1 MAEYFFELL
10 TEEIPAW
17 MHEAAQATLL
27 QQLTRLTQDL
37 GEPADDRNPVIVNST
52 PRRLIFFLSRIPLRE
67 SDREEEVKGPP
78 AKTAY
83 DAEGNPTRALNG
95 FLKKNNATIDDVIVG
110 SREPGVGNRSDE
122 EETTSDS
129 RPPTTA
135 PRSSGDYIRI
145 RRTIKGRSAGEI
157 LQQRVPQIV
166 ESLRWPKMMRWGAG
180 EHSYIR
186 PIHSIVSVLD
196 GEHLPITIFDVPS
209 GTTTRGHHTLAPQ
222 TIEVLSYNDY
232 VTRLELGRVVI
243 DADRRRQ
250 VMAERARILGN
261 EVSGT
266 PSVDASI
273 WSQWQYLTEYPG
285 VVRAEFVRD
294 YLALPEEV
302 LVTVMRVHQKQ
313 LPIRTAGGR
322 LTNSFLAV
330 LDNDGDP
337 DGNAAY
343 GNSFVTNARFA
354 DAKFFYETDRK
365 RTLESRL
372 DQLAHL
378 QFQEKLGNYLDK
390 TRRIEQIA
398 AAISDDA
405 ETLAAARLCKTD
417 LVTEM
422 VKELTDLQGN
432 IGGIYARE
440 EGMPENTWQAIYDHY
455 LPVNLDDAL
464 PRTLSGAVISL
475 ADKIDTL
482 AGFFRIG
489 ARPTGS
495 KDPFALRRAA
505 QGVVQILLN
514 RDKRCVTIGID
525 KLIDVALEAHGV
537 ASAPPPAASAQSQA
551 GEGGVPTHIKED
563 LLAFFAE
570 RVRTLLEASAY
581 GFAYDEIAAAMEAGW
596 ASSLTDLVDRIT
608 AVKAMRNEPN
618 FLSILDS
625 AKRIANIT
633 AGQKTSA
640 GIDPSRLENDVERR
654 LAELAS
660 AVGEQIEEM
669 ISERD
674 YKRALETFAAIA
686 PELETFFDEVMV
698 MVEDQAVRRNRMS
711 LLRTIGSAVT
721 KIADVTKIVVDRRE
735 YRA

>member
-17 MHEAAQATLL
+17 MHDAAQATLL
-27 QQLTRLTQDL
+27 QQLTKLTLDL
-37 GEPADDRNPVIVNST
+37 GEPPDDRNPVVVNST
-52 PRRLIFFLSRIPLRE
+52 PRRIIFFLSHIPLRE
-67 SDREEEVKGPP
+67 SDRDEEVKGPP
-78 AKTAY
+78 VKAAY
-83 DAEGNPTRALNG
+83 DAEGKPTQALNG
-95 FLKKNNATIDDVIVG
+95 FLKKNNATLADVITG
-110 SREPGVGNRSDE
+110 SREPGVGSRSNE
-122 EETTSDS
+122 GANSDT
-129 RPPTTA
+129 RHPTPDT
-135 PRSSGDYIRI
+135 RSFDYIRV

-157 LQQRVPQIV
+157 LQERVPQIV
-166 ESLRWPKMMRWGAG
+166 ESLRWPKMMRWGNG

-186 PIHSIVSVLD
+186 PIHSVVSVLD
-196 GEHLPITIFDVPS
+196 GAHLPLTIFGIAS
-209 GTTTRGHHTLAPQ
+209 GTTTRGHRTLAPQ
-222 TIEVLSYNDY
+222 PIEVLTYNEY
-232 VTRLELGRVVI
+232 VTKLELARVVI
-243 DADRRRQ
+243 AADRRRH
-250 VMAERARILGN
+250 VMAERARVLGTQAG
-261 EVSGT
+261 GT
-266 PSVDASI
+266 PSIDASI

-285 VVRAEFVRD
+285 VVRAEFGREF
-294 YLALPEEV
+294 LALPDEV

-313 LPIRTAGGR
+313 LPIRDANEK

-330 LDNDGDP
+330 LDNDADP

-372 DQLAHL
+372 PELKRL

-390 TRRIEQIA
+390 TKRIEKIV
-398 AAISDDA
+398 AAISDDS

-422 VKELTDLQGN
+422 VKEFTDLQGQ

-440 EGMPENTWQAIYDHY
+440 EGLPKNTWQAIYDHY
-455 LPVNLDDAL
+455 LPINIDDAL
-464 PRTLSGAVISL
+464 PRTLSGAIVSL

-482 AGFFRIG
+482 VGFFRIG
-489 ARPTGS
+489 AKPTGS

-505 QGVVQILLN
+505 QAVVQILLN
-514 RDKRCVTIGID
+514 RDKRSVKIGID
-525 KLIDVALEAHGV
+525 ELIDAGLEAHG
-537 ASAPPPAASAQSQA
+537 ATADS
-551 GEGGVPTHIKED
+551 KND

-570 RVRTLLEASAY
+570 RVRTILEASAY

-608 AVKAMRNEPN
+608 ALKAMRGEAN

-633 AGQKTSA
+633 ANQEAASR
-640 GIDPSRLENDVERR
+640 IDPSKLDSDIEKR
-654 LAELAS
+654 LAEL
-660 AVGEQIEEM
+660 VLLTNDQIEEM
-669 ISERD
+669 IAERD
-674 YKRALETFAAIA
+674 YKRALETFAALA

-698 MVEDQAVRRNRMS
+698 MVEDEGVRRNRMA
-711 LLRTIGSAVT
+711 LLRTIGNAVM

-735 YRA
+735 YRP

>member
-17 MHEAAQATLL
+17 MHDAAQATLL
-27 QQLTRLTQDL
+27 QQLTKLTLDL
-37 GEPADDRNPVIVNST
+37 GEPPDDRNPVVVNST
-52 PRRLIFFLSRIPLRE
+52 PRRIIFFLSHIPLRE
-67 SDREEEVKGPP
+67 SDRDEEVKGPP
-78 AKTAY
+78 VKAAY
-83 DAEGNPTRALNG
+83 DAEGKPTQALNG
-95 FLKKNNATIDDVIVG
+95 FLKKNNAAIGDVIAG
-110 SREPGVGNRSDE
+110 
-122 EETTSDS
+122 
-129 RPPTTA
+129 
-135 PRSSGDYIRI
+135 GDYIRV
-145 RRTIKGRSAGEI
+145 RRTIKGRAAGEI
-157 LQQRVPQIV
+157 LQERVPQII
-166 ESLRWPKMMRWGAG
+166 ESLRWPKMMRWGNG

-186 PIHSIVSVLD
+186 PVHSVVSVLD
-196 GEHLPITIFDVPS
+196 GEHLPLTIFGIAS
-209 GTTTRGHHTLAPQ
+209 GTTTRGHRTLAPLPF
-222 TIEVLSYNDY
+222 EVLSYNEY
-232 VTRLELGRVVI
+232 VTKLELARVVI
-243 DADRRRQ
+243 AAHRRRH
-250 VMAERARILGN
+250 VMAERARILGQ
-261 EVSGT
+261 EAGGT
-266 PSVDASI
+266 PSIDASI

-285 VVRAEFVRD
+285 VVRAEFGREF
-294 YLALPEEV
+294 LALPDEV

-313 LPIRTAGGR
+313 LPIRDANEK
-322 LTNSFLAV
+322 LTNLFLAV
-330 LDNDGDP
+330 LDNDGDL

-372 DQLAHL
+372 PELERL

-390 TRRIEQIA
+390 TKRIEKIA

-405 ETLAAARLCKTD
+405 ETLAAARLCKAD

-422 VKELTDLQGN
+422 VKEFTDLQGQ

-440 EGMPENTWQAIYDHY
+440 EGLPKDTWQAIYDHY
-455 LPVNLDDAL
+455 LPINIDDAL
-464 PRTLSGAVISL
+464 PRTRSGAIVSL

-482 AGFFRIG
+482 AGFFHIG
-489 ARPTGS
+489 AKPTGS

-514 RDKRCVTIGID
+514 RDKRCVKIGIE
-525 KLIDVALEAHGV
+525 KLIDVALEAHG
-537 ASAPPPAASAQSQA
+537 ATAQ
-551 GEGGVPTHIKED
+551 VKDD

-570 RVRTLLEASAY
+570 RVRTILEASAY

-608 AVKAMRNEPN
+608 ALKAMRGEAN

-633 AGQKTSA
+633 AGQETA
-640 GIDPSRLENDVERR
+640 ANVDPSKLENDVERR
-654 LAELAS
+654 LADLIAI
-660 AVGEQIEEM
+660 VREQIEEM
-669 ISERD
+669 IGERD
-674 YKRALETFAAIA
+674 YKRALETFAALA

-698 MVEDQAVRRNRMS
+698 MVEDEGVRRNRMA
-711 LLRTIGSAVT
+711 LLRTIGNAVM

-735 YRA
+735 YRP

>member
-17 MHEAAQATLL
+17 MHDAAQATLL
-27 QQLTRLTQDL
+27 QQLTKLTHDL
-37 GEPADDRNPVIVNST
+37 GEPPDDRNPVIVNST
-52 PRRLIFFLSRIPLRE
+52 PRRIIFFLSRIPLRE

-78 AKTAY
+78 VKAAY
-83 DAEGNPTRALNG
+83 DAEGKATQALNG
-95 FLKKNNATIDDVIVG
+95 FLKKNNAKIDDLI
-110 SREPGVGNRSDE
+110 PG
-122 EETTSDS
+122 
-129 RPPTTA
+129 
-135 PRSSGDYIRI
+135 GDYIRVK
-145 RRTIKGRSAGEI
+145 RTIKGRSAGEI
-157 LQQRVPQIV
+157 LQERVPQII
-166 ESLRWPKMMRWGAG
+166 ESLRWPKMMRWGKG

-186 PIHSIVSVLD
+186 PIHSVVSVLD
-196 GEHLPITIFDVPS
+196 GEHLPMTIFDIAS
-209 GTTTRGHHTLAPQ
+209 GITTRGHRTLAPEP
-222 TIEVLSYNDY
+222 IEVLSYNDY
-232 VTRLELGRVVI
+232 VTKLELARVVI
-243 DADRRRQ
+243 DAERRRH
-250 VMAERARILGN
+250 VMAERARVLGQQAG
-261 EVSGT
+261 GT

-285 VVRAEFVRD
+285 VVRAEFGRE
-294 YLALPEEV
+294 YLSLPDEV

-313 LPIRTAGGR
+313 LPIRTADGR
-322 LTNSFLAV
+322 LTSSFLAV

-343 GNSFVTNARFA
+343 GNTFVTNARFA

-372 DQLAHL
+372 EQLEHL

-390 TRRIEQIA
+390 TKRIEKIA

-405 ETLAAARLCKTD
+405 DTLLAARLCKTD
-417 LVTEM
+417 LPTEM
-422 VKELTDLQGN
+422 VKEFTDLQGK

-440 EGMPENTWQAIYDHY
+440 EGLPDNTWQAIYDHY
-455 LPVNLDDAL
+455 LPVNIDDSL
-464 PRTLSGAVISL
+464 PRTLSGAIVSL
-475 ADKIDTL
+475 ADKMDTL

-489 ARPTGS
+489 AKPTGS

-514 RDKRCVTIGID
+514 RDKRSVKIGID
-525 KLIDVALEAHGV
+525 KLIDIALEAHGQ
-537 ASAPPPAASAQSQA
+537 PGQS
-551 GEGGVPTHIKED
+551 KDD
-563 LLAFFAE
+563 LLTFFAE
-570 RVRTLLEASAY
+570 RVRTILEASAW

-596 ASSLTDLVDRIT
+596 ASSLTDLVDRIS
-608 AVKAMRNEPN
+608 ALKAMRNEPN

-633 AGQKTSA
+633 SGQESA
-640 GIDPSRLENDVERR
+640 AHVDPSKLENDTERR
-654 LAELAS
+654 LAEL
-660 AVGEQIEEM
+660 VPLMNDQIDEM
-669 ISERD
+669 IAERN
-674 YKRALETFAAIA
+674 YKLALETFAAMA

-698 MVEDQAVRRNRMS
+698 MVEDEGVRRNRMA
-711 LLRTIGSAVT
+711 LLRTVGNAVM

>member
-17 MHEAAQATLL
+17 MHTAAQATLL
-27 QQLTRLTQDL
+27 QQLTKLTQDL
-37 GEPADDRNPVIVNST
+37 GEPPDDRNPVIVNST
-52 PRRLIFFLSRIPLRE
+52 PRRIIFFLSRIPLRE

-78 AKTAY
+78 VKAAY
-83 DAEGNPTRALNG
+83 DAEGKPTQALNG
-95 FLKKNNATIDDVIVG
+95 FLRKNNATLAEIIVG
-110 SREPGVGNRSDE
+110 SRESGEAPTSDNRQPTTDNRS
-122 EETTSDS
+122 S
-129 RPPTTA
+129 
-135 PRSSGDYIRI
+135 DYIRVK
-145 RRTIKGRSAGEI
+145 RTIKGRSAGEI
-157 LQQRVPQIV
+157 LQERVPLII
-166 ESLRWPKMMRWGAG
+166 ESLRWPKMMRWGKG

-186 PIHSIVSVLD
+186 PIHSVVSVLD
-196 GEHLPITIFDVPS
+196 GEHLPITIFDIPS
-209 GTTTRGHHTLAPQ
+209 GATTRGHRTLAPQ
-222 TIEVLSYNDY
+222 PIDVLSYNDY
-232 VTRLELGRVVI
+232 VTKLELARVVI
-243 DADRRRQ
+243 DADRRRH
-250 VMAERARILGN
+250 VMAERARVLGQQA
-261 EVSGT
+261 GGI

-285 VVRAEFVRD
+285 VVRAEFGRE
-294 YLALPEEV
+294 YLSLPDEV

-313 LPIRTAGGR
+313 LPIRTADGR
-322 LTNSFLAV
+322 LTSFFLAV
-330 LDNDGDP
+330 LDNDADL

-372 DQLAHL
+372 DQLEHL
-378 QFQEKLGNYLDK
+378 QFQEKLGNYRDK
-390 TRRIEQIA
+390 TKRIEEIA

-405 ETLAAARLCKTD
+405 DTLAAARLCKTD
-417 LVTEM
+417 LPTEM
-422 VKELTDLQGN
+422 VKEFTDLQGK

-440 EGMPENTWQAIYDHY
+440 EGLPESTWQAIYDHY
-455 LPVNLDDAL
+455 LPVNIDDAL
-464 PRTLSGAVISL
+464 PRTLSGAIVSL

-482 AGFFRIG
+482 AGFFLVG
-489 ARPTGS
+489 AKPTGS

-505 QGVVQILLN
+505 QGIVQILLN
-514 RDKRCVTIGID
+514 RDKRSVKIGID
-525 KLIDVALEAHGV
+525 KLIDIAFAAHQQLSNL
-537 ASAPPPAASAQSQA
+537 ATQQP
-551 GEGGVPTHIKED
+551 KDD

-570 RVRTLLEASAY
+570 RVRTILEASAY

-608 AVKAMRNEPN
+608 ALKAMRNEPN

-633 AGQKTSA
+633 SGQESA
-640 GIDPSRLENDVERR
+640 ARVDPSKLESDTERR
-654 LAELAS
+654 LAELVPLMS
-660 AVGEQIEEM
+660 DQVDEM
-669 ISERD
+669 IGERN
-674 YKRALETFAAIA
+674 YKLALETFAAMA

-698 MVEDQAVRRNRMS
+698 MVEDEGVRRNRMA
-711 LLRTIGSAVT
+711 LLRTVGNAVM